1 MLRSSQAEGTARVK
15 EPQGDGHQRAAG
27 QVEGSERTYRLCFWK
42 IASVLGE
49 ESPGSHRAP
58 RSLGRVGPWVGTQW
72 PQRGWTWAMDK
83 RDPEAAGVSHLGKG
97 REGSGERV
105 CLEVDIDSMLCLV

>member
-1 MLRSSQAEGTARVK
+1 M
-15 EPQGDGHQRAAG
+15 
-27 QVEGSERTYRLCFWK
+27 
-42 IASVLGE
+42 
-49 ESPGSHRAP
+49 
-58 RSLGRVGPWVGTQW
+58 GPWVGTQW